1 MIDMRDNRKIPNKAL
16 IDQVH
21 FQCPVE
27 GRVCRRMPLPVGTG
41 VFGLEFYLAP
51 HLLAHISI
59 TGMQST
65 VEIIVKLMPNEPGLF
80 NAA

>member
-1 MIDMRDNRKIPNKAL
+1 
-16 IDQVH
+16 
-21 FQCPVE
+21 
-27 GRVCRRMPLPVGTG
+27 MPLPVGTG